1 VCEDKNAVETL
12 VLSNMDYGALET
24 EIVGVLNTYFEDN
37 DYDAVFEARE
47 MPENQTELLQGFDKG
62 QCNVAYME
70 SSYGPPASTSSI
82 MQMETV
88 TVGVFMRCSAVRGAG
103 GSHKLLEVVKSA
115 LTGYKPDDARSRM
128 WVTEY
133 AGWNIEDAQVGNML
147 AFRFNTVNVQ
157 GIVEPEAD
165 EVISAAGA
173 VKVSGNLLE
182 VESDL
187 YDARPEPDVKI
198 GEESVVLADE

>member
-1 VCEDKNAVETL
+1 
-12 VLSNMDYGALET
+12 MDYGALET
-24 EIVGVLNTYFEDN
+24 EIVGVLNSYFEDN

-47 MPENQTELLQGFDKG
+47 MPENQTELLQGFEKG

-70 SSYGPPASTSSI
+70 STYGPPASTSSI
-82 MQMETV
+82 QQMETV

-103 GSHKLLEVVKSA
+103 GSHKLLEVVKGA

-128 WVTEY
+128 WVAEY

-165 EVISAAGA
+165 EVISATGA

-187 YDARPEPDVKI
+187 YDTRPEPDVKI